1 VPDETISPTWEGVAV
16 GVPSLSA
23 TWGST
28 ERSFDGDRAV
38 VVGRG
43 DQLDVTLP
51 DDRVSRRHCELRPGE
66 DHWTVVDLD
75 SRNGTWV
82 DGQRSGSHQLRP
94 GSTVRVALGAVDGP
108 VLSLTVGSRA
118 AEQVPLRVAATVATT
133 TPQQPSHRIT
143 LGRDADSDVVVAD
156 PLVSRHHA
164 VVEIGGD
171 GALLRDLGSFNG
183 TFLNGELVDGPRQ
196 LRRQDVVG
204 IGAAQLRWDGE
215 RLTAVPAS
223 GGSPLIADDLSV
235 VTKAG
240 KVLLDHVSLTLPAG
254 TLTAVIG
261 PSGAGKSTLLGA
273 LNGQRPATAGSVR
286 WLGRDLYAEYDQLRL
301 HLGYVPQEDIQHP
314 QLTVSQALRY
324 AARLRLPPDTG
335 PAELDRRVEQVV
347 GEMQLQAR
355 LGQRVGTGLSG
366 GQRKRVSIA
375 RELLTAPPVL
385 FLDEPTS
392 GLDPGLDIKVMS
404 ELLRGLADAGRI
416 VLVVTHSVLALEVC
430 DFVVVMAEGGRVA
443 YFGPPADVL
452 RFFEVSTFAAVFGK
466 LEDPSWPALYDRS
479 TARGRFVRRDE
490 SEAPAVVQTRTLPAA
505 GRQFRILVS
514 RCLSVVAA
522 DRNFAVLLVVMP
534 LVLAALARVV
544 PGHAGLSMIQHTEPQ
559 EVEQRLIVLVL
570 GSILMGG
577 AISVRE
583 LVKERAIFA
592 RERAV
597 GLSVSA
603 YVASKMAVL
612 GALVVF
618 QSVLFAVLAVAGMPG
633 PDGGG
638 VLGLGTVEVVLPLTL
653 AALATVM
660 IGLLISALV
669 SSSEQTMP
677 ALVAVVMLQLVL
689 CGGLLPVAGRAGLEQ
704 LSLIVPGRFA
714 YAASSSSVGLQ
725 PAHPRP
731 GATNDL
737 LSTATAQYWALDVAA
752 LVVLIVVFAVLAR
765 WATGRSIR
773 RSSTR

>member
-1 VPDETISPTWEGVAV
+1 MA
-16 GVPSLSA
+16 VPSLSA

-28 ERSFDGDRAV
+28 ERSFEGDRPI

-43 DQLDVTLP
+43 DQLDVTMP
-51 DDRVSRRHCELRPGE
+51 DARVSRRHCELRPGE
-66 DHWTVVDLD
+66 DRWTVVDLD

-82 DGQRSGSHQLRP
+82 DGQRAGSHDLHP
-94 GSTVRVALGAVDGP
+94 GSTVRVTLGAADGP
-108 VLSLTVGSRA
+108 ALSLTVAPGA
-118 AEQVPLRVAATVATT
+118 AEPARVRVAATVATT
-133 TPQQPSHRIT
+133 DHKPPGHRIT
-143 LGRDADSDVVVAD
+143 LGRDADSDVVVVD
-156 PLVSRHHA
+156 PLVSRRHA
-164 VVEIGGD
+164 VVQIGAD

-183 TFLNGELVDGPRQ
+183 TFLNGELVEGPRT

-215 RLTAVPAS
+215 RLTPVPAA

-235 VTKAG
+235 VTKSG

-273 LNGQRPATAGSVR
+273 LNGLRPATAGAVR
-286 WLGRDLYAEYDQLRL
+286 WLGRDLYSEYDQLRL

-314 QLTVSQALRY
+314 QLTVRQALRY
-324 AARLRLPPDTG
+324 AAMLRLPPDTSS
-335 PAELDRRVEQVV
+335 AEVDRRVEQVV
-347 GEMQLQAR
+347 GEMQLEAR
-355 LGQRVGTGLSG
+355 LEQRVGTDLSG

-375 RELLTAPPVL
+375 MELLTAPPVL

-430 DFVVVMAEGGRVA
+430 DFIVVMAEGGRVA

-452 RFFEVSTFAAVFGK
+452 RFFDVPNFAAVFGK

-479 TARGRFVRRDE
+479 TARGRFVKRGE
-490 SEAPAVVQTRTLPAA
+490 SEAPAPVQTRTLPAA

-522 DRNFAVLLVVMP
+522 DRNFVMLLVAMP

-570 GSILMGG
+570 GSVLMGG

-618 QSVLFAVLAVAGMPG
+618 QTVLFAVLAVVGMPG

-638 VLGLGTVEVVLPLTL
+638 VLGLGTFEVVLPLTL

-660 IGLLISALV
+660 LGLLISALV

-677 ALVAVVMLQLVL
+677 ALVAVVMVQLVL
-689 CGGLLPVAGRAGLEQ
+689 CGGLLPIAGRAGLEQ
-704 LSLIVPGRFA
+704 LSLIVPSRWA
-714 YAASSSSVGLQ
+714 YAAGSSAVGLQ
-725 PAHPRP
+725 PDHPRP
-731 GATNDL
+731 GATDDL
-737 LSTATAQYWALDVAA
+737 LSRSAAQYWVLDVAA
-752 LVVLIVVFAVLAR
+752 LVVLTLVFAALAR